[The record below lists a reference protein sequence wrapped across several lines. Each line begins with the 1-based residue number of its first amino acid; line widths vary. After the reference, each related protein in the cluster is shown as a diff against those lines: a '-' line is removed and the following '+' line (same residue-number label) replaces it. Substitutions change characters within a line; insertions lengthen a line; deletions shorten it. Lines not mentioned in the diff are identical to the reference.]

1 MNKVKVKMF
10 PENGGGLFSKGP
22 KEIEKEIN
30 EFISENDIEI
40 VDLKMAAN
48 RFGVTITLLYKEI
61 K

>member
-1 MNKVKVKMF
+1 MEKVKVKIF
-10 PENGGGLFSKGP
+10 PEGGGGLLSKGP

-30 EFISENDIEI
+30 LFISENEVEI

-48 RFGVTITLLYKEI
+48 RFGVFAILLYKEI